1 MTLYPNATH
10 LDSSV
15 EIEANRG
22 YATADIEVA
31 SRAVGDAGASAP
43 HQLDFVLA
51 EVTCVS
57 EDRVVS

>member
-1 MTLYPNATH
+1 MLYPSTTH
-10 LDSSV
+10 LDAPI
-15 EIEANRG
+15 EIEADRG
-22 YATADIEVA
+22 DSTADIEVA

-51 EVTCVS
+51 EVTRVS